1 MCNEKDSCPEI
12 REVKGYTAVI
22 SDIVK
27 KYSKIMSSLILI
39 LVLVLILWFSTI
51 IGFIWYINQYDYV
64 GETYAQDGNGVN
76 NYNSSIGGDIN
87 NGTDNQKINC
97 N

>member
-1 MCNEKDSCPEI
+1 MCKEKDTCPELK
-12 REVKGYTAVI
+12 EVRGYTTII

-51 IGFIWYINQYDYV
+51 CGFIWYINQYEYMT
-64 GETYAQDGNGVN
+64 ETYVQDGNGVN
-76 NYNSSIGGDIN
+76 NYNSSIGGNIN
-87 NGTDNQKINC
+87 NGTNNQKVNC